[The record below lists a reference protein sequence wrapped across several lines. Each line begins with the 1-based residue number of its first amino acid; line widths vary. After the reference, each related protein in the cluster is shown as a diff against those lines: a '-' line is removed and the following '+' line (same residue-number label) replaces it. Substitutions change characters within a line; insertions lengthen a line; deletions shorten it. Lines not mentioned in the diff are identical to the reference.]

1 MPDTG
6 HVAINLTHTCPF
18 LLTAPHREELVVD
31 LQEEEEEVME
41 ELAGLLEEEVVEEEV
56 AGPQV
61 EEAVEEELRDPME
74 ELPLPEVE
82 EKAAEEQQ
90 EVEPVVKLQ
99 VEEVPVVEEEGE
111 NPASP
116 TLHLPSPSL
125 ATLVKAKVKIGIK
138 EYIAGKDMTTSFLI
152 WKSGV
157 FFATFFPIMF

>member
-1 MPDTG
+1 M
-6 HVAINLTHTCPF
+6 
-18 LLTAPHREELVVD
+18 VD
-31 LQEEEEEVME
+31 LQEEEEVME

-61 EEAVEEELRDPME
+61 EEAVEEELRDPTE

-152 WKSGV
+152 WKSGDI
-157 FFATFFPIMF
+157 FATFFPIMF

>member
-31 LQEEEEEVME
+31 LQEEEEVME

-61 EEAVEEELRDPME
+61 EEAVEEELRDPTE

-152 WKSGV
+152 WKSGDI
-157 FFATFFPIMF
+157 FATFFPIMF